1 MALIDYDSV
10 EFANANRARIV
21 ATINSNTSSSWTA
34 AIPVRF
40 ANTPYKVFRSLAAGV
55 LNGNPRENDAGL
67 PVKTLDD
74 LVQRRASLA
83 LAAGA
88 SISAPAI
95 PDEFDSASNWPMCP
109 ILLEIRDQSACGSC
123 YAVSA
128 ASTATDRFCIYH
140 NGTKSDRLSAVDL
153 MSCCFTCKGGNGG
166 CYGGT
171 PSHCWDYMVQQ
182 GITSGG
188 KYGDHSQC
196 LMYPFGPCSH
206 HVNGSYPS
214 CPEETYDSPTCLWA
228 CDTSST
234 SGTTY
239 DASQGSHKFATSY
252 KVDNNMKAIQMDIM
266 LHGPAQASMF
276 TIEEFE
282 VYHGGVFN
290 TDKTDYTG
298 AHAIKIVGWGVTNA
312 SEPAGPM
319 PYWLIANS
327 WNEDWGEQGFFRI
340 RRGSNECDIESKVVA
355 GIPA

>member
-1 MALIDYDSV
+1 MPVCMALIDYDSV

-140 NGTKSDRLSAVDL
+140 NGARTAIPPTRSP
-153 MSCCFTCKGGNGG
+153 FFF
-166 CYGGT
+166 
-171 PSHCWDYMVQQ
+171 PE
-182 GITSGG
+182 TSRPAPP
-188 KYGDHSQC
+188 QTAPRC
-196 LMYPFGPCSH
+196 TRTRRRVRC
-206 HVNGSYPS
+206 
-214 CPEETYDSPTCLWA
+214 
-228 CDTSST
+228 
-234 SGTTY
+234 
-239 DASQGSHKFATSY
+239 
-252 KVDNNMKAIQMDIM
+252 NMLQ
-266 LHGPAQASMF
+266 
-276 TIEEFE
+276 
-282 VYHGGVFN
+282 
-290 TDKTDYTG
+290 
-298 AHAIKIVGWGVTNA
+298 
-312 SEPAGPM
+312 
-319 PYWLIANS
+319 
-327 WNEDWGEQGFFRI
+327 RI
-340 RRGSNECDIESKVVA
+340 YL
-355 GIPA
+355 P